1 MKKTETLMFFSIT
14 CLILAW
20 VLALPAT
27 GVCAEKKLYKVCVAQ
42 LVTHPAHDETRRGFI
57 EGMAE
62 KAFKEGVNVE
72 YTLRNAQGDMHV
84 VASIAKYFVSVKP
97 DLIASIST
105 PLSQAMVAA
114 AKGTDIPIVFM
125 LVTDPVTAGLVP
137 SWTKSAPYVTGVSNW
152 SDVPAQIKYIMEIM
166 PRVKTLGLLYNAGEV
181 NSVVQRNRLI
191 NEVVPELGLKVVEA
205 TAATT
210 SDVYAAAKSL
220 VGRVD
225 AMWMPTDST
234 VFAAVDSVLKVAEEN
249 RIPFFGSD
257 ELQAKAGLAAAAGVD
272 IYGVGSQGSAI
283 AAKILRGEATP
294 ANIPPMRPKKMLYA
308 VNPDA
313 AKRMGLT
320 INQAIIDKAD
330 KVYK

>member
-1 MKKTETLMFFSIT
+1 MKKAETFMFFSII
-14 CLILAW
+14 CLILTL
-20 VLALPAT
+20 VLALPIK
-27 GVCAEKKLYKVCVAQ
+27 GICAEKKLYKICLAQ
-42 LVTHPAHDETRRGFI
+42 FVTHPAMDETRRGFI

-62 KAFKEGVNVE
+62 QGFKEGTNVE
-72 YTLRNAQGDMHV
+72 YTLRNAQADMHV
-84 VASIAKYFVSVKP
+84 VASIGQYFVSVKP
-97 DLIASIST
+97 DLIAAIGT
-105 PLSQAMVAA
+105 PLSQGMVAA

-152 SDVPAQIKYIMEIM
+152 SDVPAQIRYIKEIM
-166 PRVKTLGLLYNAGEV
+166 PGLKTLGILYNAGEV
-181 NSVVQRNRLI
+181 NSVVQRNRLF
-191 NEVVPELGLKVVEA
+191 NEAVPELGLKVVEA

-234 VFAAVDSVLKVAEEN
+234 VFAAVDSVLKVAQEN
-249 RIPFFGSD
+249 HIPFFGAD

-272 IYGVGSQGSAI
+272 IYAVGSQGSDI

-294 ANIPPMRPKKMLYA
+294 ADIPPMKAKKMIYA
-308 VNPDA
+308 INPDA

-320 INQAIIDKAD
+320 IPQAIIDKANR
-330 KVYK
+330 VYK